1 MELLSSFFFLCGKG
15 ILNEQFTTLH
25 KLQDKD
31 DPNFVFR
38 TVSLFFDNAE
48 RLINEIGSNL

>member
-1 MELLSSFFFLCGKG
+1 MELLSLCGKG

-31 DPNFVFR
+31 DPNFAFR